1 MIKIAVF
8 VSLFTLSI
16 GSAFAQTATD
26 SIPKF
31 DPKVK
36 NALNMVDQMAYQAGL
51 RYSDLSIA
59 KIKLYDL
66 MARNPEDLRY
76 MEALGSLY
84 FEAGEYASSALVA
97 MDILKINDKNVG
109 ALEIA
114 SYALEQLGAFDR
126 AERLVDL
133 VTAVVDGAELAGL
146 SLFAGWQSQARVS
159 DPLGRCYQLL
169 NVLRELRGSV
179 HITAVVAH
187 GVTPLQALLANPN
200 NNGSETAERFGWSG
214 PYQDVKHLRDDF
226 MAAENLTNVLMAQH
240 LSVLTTVEQNELL
253 ELVTEVHSI
262 LFP

>member
-66 MARNPEDLRY
+66 LARNPEDLRY

-126 AERLVDL
+126 ALPYYESLHLLTGDNFSLYKSAYLQFSMKRYAEAMNSLTMLMKLAKTDEKIGF
-133 VTAVVDGAELAGL
+133 AV
-146 SLFAGWQSQARVS
+146 
-159 DPLGRCYQLL
+159 
-169 NVLRELRGSV
+169 
-179 HITAVVAH
+179 
-187 GVTPLQALLANPN
+187 
-200 NNGSETAERFGWSG
+200 SETET
-214 PYQDVKHLRDDF
+214 QQVDMK
-226 MAAENLTNVLMAQH
+226 AAALNLKGLVYLEQASKSEAKAAFTEALALEPTFTQAKENLAKTN
-240 LSVLTTVEQNELL
+240 
-253 ELVTEVHSI
+253 
-262 LFP
+262 

>member
-1 MIKIAVF
+1 MMKIAVL

-31 DPKVK
+31 DLKVK

-126 AERLVDL
+126 ALPYYESLHLLTGDNFSLYKSAYLQYSMKRYAEALNSLTMLMKLAKADEKIGF
-133 VTAVVDGAELAGL
+133 AV
-146 SLFAGWQSQARVS
+146 
-159 DPLGRCYQLL
+159 
-169 NVLRELRGSV
+169 
-179 HITAVVAH
+179 
-187 GVTPLQALLANPN
+187 
-200 NNGSETAERFGWSG
+200 SETET
-214 PYQDVKHLRDDF
+214 QQVDMK
-226 MAAENLTNVLMAQH
+226 AAALNLKGLVFLDQNSKVEAKAAFNEALAIEPTFTQAKENLVKTN
-240 LSVLTTVEQNELL
+240 
-253 ELVTEVHSI
+253 
-262 LFP
+262 

>member
-1 MIKIAVF
+1 MMKIAVF

-126 AERLVDL
+126 ALPYYESLHLLTGDNFSLYKSAYLQFSMKRY
-133 VTAVVDGAELAGL
+133 AEAMN
-146 SLFAGWQSQARVS
+146 SLTMLMKVAKADEKIGFA
-159 DPLGRCYQLL
+159 
-169 NVLRELRGSV
+169 
-179 HITAVVAH
+179 I
-187 GVTPLQALLANPN
+187 
-200 NNGSETAERFGWSG
+200 SETET
-214 PYQDVKHLRDDF
+214 QQVDMK
-226 MAAENLTNVLMAQH
+226 AAALNLKGLVYLDQESKVEAKAAFNEALTIEPTFTQAKENLVKTN
-240 LSVLTTVEQNELL
+240 
-253 ELVTEVHSI
+253 
-262 LFP
+262 

>member
-36 NALNMVDQMAYQAGL
+36 NALNLVDQLAYQAGL

-66 MARNPEDLRY
+66 LARNPEDLRY

-126 AERLVDL
+126 ALPYYESLHLLTGDNFSLYKSAYLQYSMKRY
-133 VTAVVDGAELAGL
+133 AEAMNSLTMLIKLAKADEKIG
-146 SLFAGWQSQARVS
+146 FA
-159 DPLGRCYQLL
+159 
-169 NVLRELRGSV
+169 
-179 HITAVVAH
+179 I
-187 GVTPLQALLANPN
+187 
-200 NNGSETAERFGWSG
+200 SETET
-214 PYQDVKHLRDDF
+214 QQVDMK
-226 MAAENLTNVLMAQH
+226 AAALNLKGLVFLDQNSKVEAKAAFNEALVIEPTFTQAKENLVKTN
-240 LSVLTTVEQNELL
+240 
-253 ELVTEVHSI
+253 
-262 LFP
+262 

>member
-1 MIKIAVF
+1 MLKIAAF
-8 VSLFTLSI
+8 VSLFILSI
-16 GSAFAQTATD
+16 GAGLAQTNTD

-36 NALNMVDQMAYQAGL
+36 SALNMVDQMSYQAAL

-84 FEAGEYASSALVA
+84 FESGEYASSALVA

-126 AERLVDL
+126 ALPYYESLHLLTGDNFSLYKSAYLQYSMKRYAEAMNSLTMLMKLAKSDEKIGF
-133 VTAVVDGAELAGL
+133 AVSE
-146 SLFAGWQSQARVS
+146 
-159 DPLGRCYQLL
+159 
-169 NVLRELRGSV
+169 
-179 HITAVVAH
+179 
-187 GVTPLQALLANPN
+187 
-200 NNGSETAERFGWSG
+200 SETQQVDMKAAALNLKGLVFLDQNSKSEAKAAFAEALTLEPNFN
-214 PYQDVKHLRDDF
+214 QAK
-226 MAAENLTNVLMAQH
+226 ENLAKTN
-240 LSVLTTVEQNELL
+240 
-253 ELVTEVHSI
+253 
-262 LFP
+262 

>member
-1 MIKIAVF
+1 MMKIAVF

-36 NALNMVDQMAYQAGL
+36 NALNLVDQLAYQAGL

-66 MARNPEDLRY
+66 LARNPEDLRY

-126 AERLVDL
+126 ALPYYESLHLLTGDNFSLYKSAYLQYSMKRY
-133 VTAVVDGAELAGL
+133 AEAMNSLTMLIKLAKADEKIG
-146 SLFAGWQSQARVS
+146 FA
-159 DPLGRCYQLL
+159 
-169 NVLRELRGSV
+169 
-179 HITAVVAH
+179 I
-187 GVTPLQALLANPN
+187 
-200 NNGSETAERFGWSG
+200 SETET
-214 PYQDVKHLRDDF
+214 QQVDMK
-226 MAAENLTNVLMAQH
+226 AAALNLKGLVFLDQNSKVEAKTAFNEALVIEPTFTQAKENLVKTN
-240 LSVLTTVEQNELL
+240 
-253 ELVTEVHSI
+253 
-262 LFP
+262 

>member
-126 AERLVDL
+126 ALPYYESLHLLTGDNFSLYKSAYLQYSMKRYAEAMNSLTMLMKVAKADEKIGFAISETETQQVDIKAAALNLKGLVFLDQNSK
-133 VTAVVDGAELAGL
+133 VEAKAAFNEELA
-146 SLFAGWQSQARVS
+146 
-159 DPLGRCYQLL
+159 
-169 NVLRELRGSV
+169 
-179 HITAVVAH
+179 I
-187 GVTPLQALLANPN
+187 
-200 NNGSETAERFGWSG
+200 ETTCTRA
-214 PYQDVKHLRDDF
+214 Q
-226 MAAENLTNVLMAQH
+226 ENL
-240 LSVLTTVEQNELL
+240 
-253 ELVTEVHSI
+253 VH
-262 LFP
+262 PK

>member
-1 MIKIAVF
+1 MMKIAVF

-16 GSAFAQTATD
+16 GSAFAQTAAD

-36 NALNMVDQMAYQAGL
+36 NALNMVDRMAYEAAL

-59 KIKLYDL
+59 KQKLYDL

-84 FEAGEYASSALVA
+84 FEAGQNASAALVA

-126 AERLVDL
+126 ALPYYESLHLLTGDNFSLYKSAYLQYSMKRYAEAMNSLTMLMKVAKTDEKIGF
-133 VTAVVDGAELAGL
+133 AV
-146 SLFAGWQSQARVS
+146 
-159 DPLGRCYQLL
+159 
-169 NVLRELRGSV
+169 
-179 HITAVVAH
+179 
-187 GVTPLQALLANPN
+187 
-200 NNGSETAERFGWSG
+200 SETETQQVDMKAAALNLKGLVFLDQNSKAEA
-214 PYQDVKHLRDDF
+214 K
-226 MAAENLTNVLMAQH
+226 AAFNEALAIEPTFTQAKENLVKTN
-240 LSVLTTVEQNELL
+240 
-253 ELVTEVHSI
+253 
-262 LFP
+262 

>member
-1 MIKIAVF
+1 MMKIAVF
-8 VSLFTLSI
+8 VSLFSLSI
-16 GSAFAQTATD
+16 GAAMAQTATD

-36 NALNMVDQMAYQAGL
+36 SALNMVDQMVYQAGL

-126 AERLVDL
+126 ALPYYESLHLLTGDNFSLYKSAYLQYSMKRYAEAMNSLTMLVKLAKADEKIGF
-133 VTAVVDGAELAGL
+133 AV
-146 SLFAGWQSQARVS
+146 
-159 DPLGRCYQLL
+159 
-169 NVLRELRGSV
+169 
-179 HITAVVAH
+179 
-187 GVTPLQALLANPN
+187 
-200 NNGSETAERFGWSG
+200 SETET
-214 PYQDVKHLRDDF
+214 QQVDMK
-226 MAAENLTNVLMAQH
+226 AAALNLKGLVFLDQNSKVEAKAAFNEALAIEPTFTQAKENLVKTN
-240 LSVLTTVEQNELL
+240 
-253 ELVTEVHSI
+253 
-262 LFP
+262 

>member
-1 MIKIAVF
+1 MMKIAVF
-8 VSLFTLSI
+8 VSLFALSI
-16 GSAFAQTATD
+16 GTALAQTAAD

-126 AERLVDL
+126 ALPYYESLHLLTGDNFSLYKSAYLQFSMKRYAEAMNSLTMLMKLAKTDEKIGF
-133 VTAVVDGAELAGL
+133 AV
-146 SLFAGWQSQARVS
+146 
-159 DPLGRCYQLL
+159 
-169 NVLRELRGSV
+169 
-179 HITAVVAH
+179 
-187 GVTPLQALLANPN
+187 
-200 NNGSETAERFGWSG
+200 SETET
-214 PYQDVKHLRDDF
+214 QQVDMK
-226 MAAENLTNVLMAQH
+226 AAALNLKGLVYLEQASKSEAKAAFTEALALEPTFTQAKENLAKTN
-240 LSVLTTVEQNELL
+240 
-253 ELVTEVHSI
+253 
-262 LFP
+262 